1 MTDLT
6 HLEDDRLS
14 DEPERGSRM
23 LRALRRS
30 PQFWIAGAMVAF
42 FLLIAVWP
50 SSIAGLFGH
59 GDPRACDLVN
69 SRGAPDPT
77 AGHPFGF
84 SIQGCDLFASVVY
97 GAANSVTVG
106 LVVTIGTSIVA
117 IVLGI
122 LSGYFGGWVDTLL
135 SRISEIF
142 VSVPLLLGAVLVLNS
157 VENRNVWFLSA
168 VLIVFA
174 WPTAMR
180 VMRTSTISVRA
191 RSYVTAARALGLPNW
206 RILLSHIAPN
216 TVGPV
221 IVLGTLQI
229 GAVISSEA
237 ALTYLGIGLQA
248 PALSWGLQLSQA
260 EPYFASSPHLLY
272 FPAIALTLAVTG
284 FVLFGEAVRRAG
296 FQTVNGA

>member
-1 MTDLT
+1 MSRSGAT
-6 HLEDDRLS
+6 
-14 DEPERGSRM
+14 RM
-23 LRALRRS
+23 LRLCGAD

-77 AGHPFGF
+77 AGHPFSF

-135 SRISEIF
+135 SRIF
-142 VSVPLLLGAVLVLNS
+142 GDLRLGSSASRRSARTQLGRESQCIVA
-157 VENRNVWFLSA
+157 LSA

-191 RSYVTAARALGLPNW
+191 RSYVTADPSARLPNW

-216 TVGPV
+216 TVGTV
-221 IVLGTLQI
+221 IVLGTHADRRRHLERG
-229 GAVISSEA
+229 GADLSRYRATGALRLSS
-237 ALTYLGIGLQA
+237 GHSRSRR
-248 PALSWGLQLSQA
+248 LSR
-260 EPYFASSPHLLY
+260 YFASSPHLLY

-296 FQTVNGA
+296 DSRR